1 MSGVAQSQFSGGPL
15 GAVVSDE
22 ITNLY
27 QEVIIEHARSPRNF
41 RTIDG
46 ATRTIEAVNPLC
58 GDELTL
64 YLQFVDGIVDDIS
77 FKGNGCA
84 ISQASASLM
93 TMAVKGLPQ
102 EAALALFARVH
113 TMLTTESDGAAPAA
127 DVGKLAALSGVWAYP
142 TRVKCATLAWQALR
156 SALEEA
162 GHRDETE

>member
-1 MSGVAQSQFSGGPL
+1 MSGRA
-15 GAVVSDE
+15 GAAVSDE
-22 ITNLY
+22 ISNLY

-41 RTIDG
+41 RAIDG

-64 YLQFVDGIVDDIS
+64 YLQFVDGIVDDIA

-102 EAALALFARVH
+102 ASALALFARVH
-113 TMLTTESDGAAPAA
+113 TMLTTESDGDAPPA
-127 DVGKLAALSGVWAYP
+127 DVGKLAVLSGVWEYP

-162 GHRDETE
+162 ATETRRSK